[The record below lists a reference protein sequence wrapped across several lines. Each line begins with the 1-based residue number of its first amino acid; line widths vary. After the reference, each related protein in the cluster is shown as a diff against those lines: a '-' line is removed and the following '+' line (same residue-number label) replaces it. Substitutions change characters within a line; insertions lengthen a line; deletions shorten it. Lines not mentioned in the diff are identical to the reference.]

1 MVRPSIIEGRDRE
14 TVTAWYNTGMTKST
28 STTWRHLAPNQKSC
42 YRQLFVKGTR
52 IRARVIYGM
61 FMSAD
66 EPMTP
71 DEIAEDLSLPLE
83 AVREAIAYCQ
93 SDPPELAQDFER
105 EERLAM
111 ANRESGGIPPQEV
124 ARILS
129 T

>member
-1 MVRPSIIEGRDRE
+1 
-14 TVTAWYNTGMTKST
+14 
-28 STTWRHLAPNQKSC
+28 
-42 YRQLFVKGTR
+42 
-52 IRARVIYGM
+52 M